1 MNNINF
7 KLIYSNKKENS
18 EITSITILDNND
30 IVCGYMNRN
39 IIIYDNKTYN
49 LKLKIREHNGYIKFI
64 VKLKNNRLAS
74 TSFDKLIILYKIF
87 DNNFKY
93 SIEQILYSHI
103 ATPNMIIEYN
113 DDILMSCGS
122 EGKIRVWKREKINN
136 QYQCETIISG
146 GLIIHSIL
154 QISNYEIVYYQLGH
168 YLTFVSFP
176 LFNLTFVKEING
188 SSYPQNMIMLNDK
201 ILIIIGNGIKFIDII
216 KHEITKVIYEN
227 IFFDV
232 GIKLNEQQIILSLSK
247 KIRTKY
253 VYLIKL
259 FSISEE
265 NGINLIEKYSLGGC
279 HLNCIRSIIKYNE
292 NFFIT
297 GSDDC
302 YFKIWELLSLS
313 NEINY

>member
-7 KLIYSNKKENS
+7 ELIYSNKKENS
-18 EITSITILDNND
+18 EITSITILDNYD

-64 VKLKNNRLAS
+64 LKLKNNRLAS
-74 TSFDKLIILYKIF
+74 TSFDKLIILYKLF
-87 DNNFKY
+87 DNNLKY
-93 SIEQILYSHI
+93 SIEQILTSH
-103 ATPNMIIEYN
+103 TSSPNMIIEFN
-113 DDILMSCGS
+113 DNILMSCGGD
-122 EGKIRVWKREKINN
+122 GKIRVWNREKINN

-154 QISNYEIVYYQLGH
+154 KISNNEIVYYQLGH
-168 YLTFVSFP
+168 YLTFISFP

-188 SSYPQNMIMLNDK
+188 SSYPQNMIMLNER
-201 ILIIIGNGIKFIDII
+201 ILIVIGNGIIFIDII
-216 KHEITKVIYEN
+216 KHEIIKLIYEN

-232 GIKLNEQQIILSLSK
+232 GTKLNNHQIIISLSK
-247 KIRTKY
+247 KINSKY
-253 VYLIKL
+253 VYLINL
-259 FSISEE
+259 FSISEQNE
-265 NGINLIEKYSLGGC
+265 INLIEKYSLKGG

-297 GSDDC
+297 GSEDC
-302 YFKIWELLSLS
+302 FFKIWELFSLS
-313 NEINY
+313 N

>member
-1 MNNINF
+1 MYNF
-7 KLIYSNKKENS
+7 NFELIYSNKKENS

-49 LKLKIREHNGYIKFI
+49 SKLKIREHNGYIKFI
-64 VKLKNNRLAS
+64 LKLKNNRLAS

-87 DNNFKY
+87 DNNLKY
-93 SIEQILYSHI
+93 SIEQILSSHI
-103 ATPNMIIEYN
+103 STPNMIIEFN
-113 DDILMSCGS
+113 DYILMSCGS
-122 EGKIRVWKREKINN
+122 DGKIRVWKREKINN

-154 QISNYEIVYYQLGH
+154 KISNNEIVYYQLGH
-168 YLTFVSFP
+168 YLTFISFP

-188 SSYPQNMIMLNDK
+188 SSYPQNMIMLNER
-201 ILIIIGNGIKFIDII
+201 ILIVIGNGIIFIDII
-216 KHEITKVIYEN
+216 KHEIIKLIYEN

-232 GIKLNEQQIILSLSK
+232 GIKLNNHEIIISLSK
-247 KIRTKY
+247 KINSKY
-253 VYLIKL
+253 VYLINL
-259 FSISEE
+259 FSISEQNE
-265 NGINLIEKYSLGGC
+265 INLIEKYSLKGG

-297 GSDDC
+297 GSEDC
-302 YFKIWELLSLS
+302 FFKIWELFSLS
-313 NEINY
+313 N

>member
-7 KLIYSNKKENS
+7 ELIYSNKKENS

-49 LKLKIREHNGYIKFI
+49 SKLKIREHNGYIKFI

-87 DNNFKY
+87 DNNLKY
-93 SIEQILYSHI
+93 SIEQILSSHI
-103 ATPNMIIEYN
+103 STPNMIIEFN
-113 DDILMSCGS
+113 DYILMSCGS
-122 EGKIRVWKREKINN
+122 DGKIRVWKREKINN

-154 QISNYEIVYYQLGH
+154 KISNNEIVYYQLGH
-168 YLTFVSFP
+168 YLTFISFP

-188 SSYPQNMIMLNDK
+188 SSYPQNMIMLNER
-201 ILIIIGNGIKFIDII
+201 ILIVIGNGIIFIDII
-216 KHEITKVIYEN
+216 KHEIIKLIYEN

-232 GIKLNEQQIILSLSK
+232 GIKLNNHEIIISLSK
-247 KIRTKY
+247 KINSKY
-253 VYLIKL
+253 VYLINL
-259 FSISEE
+259 FSISEQNE
-265 NGINLIEKYSLGGC
+265 INLIEKYSLKGG

-297 GSDDC
+297 GSEDC
-302 YFKIWELLSLS
+302 FFKIWELFSLS
-313 NEINY
+313 N